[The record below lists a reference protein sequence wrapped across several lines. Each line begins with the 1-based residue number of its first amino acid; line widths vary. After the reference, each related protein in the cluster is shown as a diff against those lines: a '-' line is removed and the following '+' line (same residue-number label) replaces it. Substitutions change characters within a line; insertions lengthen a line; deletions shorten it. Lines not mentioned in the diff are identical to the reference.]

1 MSIKFLKYS
10 KVYFILSGIL
20 IIASIVSILFFG
32 LKFGIEF
39 TGGSIMELAFES
51 ERPSLESIQ
60 QTLSEFNLGEIVLQ
74 PVNDNEMIL
83 RMKEID
89 GQTHESVLL
98 KLQEAYQTEEK
109 SFEMI
114 GPTIGAELKKKTI
127 NAIIMVLLA
136 ITLYITIAFRKVS
149 WSAIRSWQYGIAS
162 LLALFHDIVIPL
174 GVLAVLGKLY
184 NIEITIPVIAALLT
198 ILGYSVHDTIVIFD
212 RIRENLLKTR
222 LNSFE
227 ETVDISLNQTLWRS
241 ISTVFTVLL
250 VLFAV
255 FFFGGQ
261 TLQSFSL
268 TLIIGITSGAYSS
281 IFLASPLLVAW
292 AKLRQNKGRV

>member
-1 MSIKFLKYS
+1 MSIKFIKYS
-10 KVYFILSGIL
+10 KLYFILSGIL
-20 IIASIVSILFFG
+20 IIASMVSIMIFG
-32 LKFGIEF
+32 LKFGTEF
-39 TGGSIMELAFES
+39 TGGSIMELSFQN
-51 ERPSLESIQ
+51 ERPSLDSIQ
-60 QTLSEFNLGEIVLQ
+60 QTLSEFDLGEIVLQ
-74 PVNDNEMIL
+74 PVSDNEMVL

-89 GQTHESVLL
+89 GETHENVLS
-98 KLQEAYQTEEK
+98 KMQQAYQVEEK

-114 GPTIGAELKKKTI
+114 GPTIGTELKQKTR
-127 NAIIMVLLA
+127 NAIILVFLA

-162 LLALFHDIVIPL
+162 LLALFHDIIIPL

-212 RIRENLLKTR
+212 RIRENLLKAKFK
-222 LNSFE
+222 SFE
-227 ETVDISLNQTLWRS
+227 ETVDASLNQTLLRS
-241 ISTVFTVLL
+241 ISTVFTVLI
-250 VLFAV
+250 VLFAI

-268 TLIIGITSGAYSS
+268 TLIIGIFSGAYSS
-281 IFLASPLLVAW
+281 IFVASPLLVAW
-292 AKLRQNKGRV
+292 AKWRQNKGRV

>member
-20 IIASIVSILFFG
+20 IIASIASILFFG

-60 QTLSEFNLGEIVLQ
+60 QTLSEFDLGEIVLQ

>member
-89 GQTHESVLL
+89 GQTHESVLF
-98 KLQEAYQTEEK
+98 KLQEAYRAEEK

-114 GPTIGAELKKKTI
+114 GPTIGAELKRKTI
-127 NAIIMVLLA
+127 NATIMVLLA

>member
-10 KVYFILSGIL
+10 KVYFVLSGIL
-20 IIASIVSILFFG
+20 IVASLASVLIFG

-39 TGGSIMELAFES
+39 TGGSIMELSFQE
-51 ERPSLESIQ
+51 ERPSLENIQ
-60 QTLSEFNLGEIVLQ
+60 QSLSEFDLGEIFLQ
-74 PVNDNEMIL
+74 PIGDNEMVL

-89 GQTHESVLL
+89 GETHENVFL
-98 KLQEAYQTEEK
+98 KLQQTYQAEEK

-114 GPTIGAELKKKTI
+114 GPTIGAELKQKTR

-136 ITLYITIAFRKVS
+136 ITLYITVAFRKVS
-149 WSAIRSWQYGIAS
+149 WSAIRSWQYGVAS
-162 LLALFHDIVIPL
+162 LLALFHDVIIPL

-222 LNSFE
+222 SNSFE
-227 ETVDISLNQTLWRS
+227 ETVDVSLNQTLWRS
-241 ISTVFTVLL
+241 ISTVLTVLL
-250 VLFAV
+250 VLLAI

-281 IFLASPLLVAW
+281 IFVASPLLVAW
-292 AKLRQNKGRV
+292 ARWRQNKGKI